1 MKYLKSFIPFV
12 AISLLA
18 SHSSLAQS
26 SQRQRLVQVADPF
39 AANAEPV
46 KKIRVLEFSQVPLN
60 KASEEIQK
68 EVEKSGG
75 EPLNVIFK
83 ARAEQLIVPELVVR
97 NVTGPDAL
105 RLVVTAA
112 GAQLDEIVGDESII
126 GYTVQGPVV
135 GTITSLQSRQYRPVA
150 ANDLTPPPSAV
161 SRGNNREIRVTSSV
175 QKRTPVVEKPMTP
188 MAGRLGMFG
197 GQPSAPTITR
207 VYALAAVTQEYEM
220 KDVEK
225 TLLEILEASEL
236 TEGVKLA
243 LHDKT
248 SVLVVRANDE
258 VHGVVEQFL
267 ESLTV
272 NMGDSRDIRNNREM
286 EALRHQARRAEEI
299 VRSIQEQLQR
309 EKAARMELEKQLQ
322 TLPDAAN

>member
-1 MKYLKSFIPFV
+1 
-12 AISLLA
+12 
-18 SHSSLAQS
+18 
-26 SQRQRLVQVADPF
+26 
-39 AANAEPV
+39 
-46 KKIRVLEFSQVPLN
+46 
-60 KASEEIQK
+60 
-68 EVEKSGG
+68 
-75 EPLNVIFK
+75 
-83 ARAEQLIVPELVVR
+83 
-97 NVTGPDAL
+97 
-105 RLVVTAA
+105 
-112 GAQLDEIVGDESII
+112 
-126 GYTVQGPVV
+126 
-135 GTITSLQSRQYRPVA
+135 
-150 ANDLTPPPSAV
+150 
-161 SRGNNREIRVTSSV
+161 
-175 QKRTPVVEKPMTP
+175 
-188 MAGRLGMFG
+188 
-197 GQPSAPTITR
+197 
-207 VYALAAVTQEYEM
+207 M